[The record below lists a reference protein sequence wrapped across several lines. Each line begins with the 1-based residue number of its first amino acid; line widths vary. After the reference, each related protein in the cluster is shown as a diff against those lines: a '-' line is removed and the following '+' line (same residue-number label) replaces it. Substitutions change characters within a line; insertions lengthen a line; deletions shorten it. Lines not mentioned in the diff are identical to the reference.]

1 MVSVSRFPNELRNL
15 KMDDDDDIQDYVKP
29 WVGLTDEEIDIAWR
43 SVDYTQTYENFR
55 IAVAK
60 AVEKILRGKNV

>member
-1 MVSVSRFPNELRNL
+1 M
-15 KMDDDDDIQDYVKP
+15 DDDDIQDYVKP
-29 WVGLTDEEIDIAWR
+29 WIGLTDEEIDIAWR

-60 AVEKILRGKNV
+60 AVEKMLRAKNA